1 MENFFCETRKKL
13 HQMPEIALEEYK
25 TSKFIREFLKN
36 LDIEYKEIE
45 MSTLA
50 IFKGEE
56 DNWIGFRADIDGLP
70 LQEIGEKDYKS
81 KIDGMMHACGHDGHT
96 TNLLYFAKWIK
107 EQLNSGKKLKKSVM
121 LIFQSG
127 EEGKGGARFVANSDF
142 FKSKNFEGIFAL
154 HLNPSIEEG
163 KIATINGYATF
174 QNINFDIEILGK
186 GTHGAEPQ
194 KGIDSILIGAK
205 LVEAYQSI
213 ISRNLDPLEPAVL
226 TIGSFKAGEVR
237 NIIPEKV
244 NILGTIRF
252 FNTDL
257 IEFFRERVEAINKG
271 FEVAFGIKIN
281 MIFNPFYPPVI
292 NDSGLYEK
300 LKKVVPKEN
309 FIDNTRLTGSEDFSF
324 YLQKNKGLMFLLGTR
339 NEEKG
344 FTYPLHNPRFDFNP
358 EVLEKGFEVFKN
370 LLIEMGG
377 F

>member
-25 TSKFIREFLKN
+25 TSEFIREFLKN
-36 LDIEYKEIE
+36 LDVEYKEIE

-50 IFKGEE
+50 IFRGEE

-174 QNINFDIEILGK
+174 QNINFDIEIVGK

-257 IEFFRERVEAINKG
+257 IEFFRERVESINKD

-292 NDSGLYEK
+292 NDSKLYEK

-344 FTYPLHNPRFDFNP
+344 FIHPLHNPRFDFNP

>member
-1 MENFFCETRKKL
+1 MENFFYETRKKL

-25 TSKFIREFLKN
+25 TSKFIREFLKK

-45 MSTLA
+45 MSTLV
-50 IFKGEE
+50 IFRGEE

-292 NDSGLYEK
+292 NDSKLYEK

-344 FTYPLHNPRFDFNP
+344 FTYPLHNPRFDFNL

>member
-1 MENFFCETRKKL
+1 MENFFCSTRKKL

-25 TSKFIREFLKN
+25 TSEFIREFLKN

-50 IFKGEE
+50 IFRGEE

-292 NDSGLYEK
+292 NDSKLYEK

>member
-45 MSTLA
+45 MSALA
-50 IFKGEE
+50 IFRGGE

>member
-1 MENFFCETRKKL
+1 MENFFYETRKKL

-36 LDIEYKEIE
+36 LDVEYKEIE

-50 IFKGEE
+50 IFRGEE

>member
-13 HQMPEIALEEYK
+13 HQMPEIALEEYR

-50 IFKGEE
+50 IFRGEE

-107 EQLNSGKKLKKSVM
+107 EQLNNGKKLKKSVM

-257 IEFFRERVEAINKG
+257 IEFFRERVESINKG

-292 NDSGLYEK
+292 NDSELYEK

-309 FIDNTRLTGSEDFSF
+309 FIDNTRLTGSEEFFILSS
-324 YLQKNKGLMFLLGTR
+324 KKI
-339 NEEKG
+339 K
-344 FTYPLHNPRFDFNP
+344 
-358 EVLEKGFEVFKN
+358 V
-370 LLIEMGG
+370 
-377 F
+377 

>member
-50 IFKGEE
+50 IFRGGE

-292 NDSGLYEK
+292 NDSKLYEK

>member
-1 MENFFCETRKKL
+1 MENFFCSTRKKL
-13 HQMPEIALEEYK
+13 HQMPEIALEEYQ

-50 IFKGEE
+50 IFRGGE

-292 NDSGLYEK
+292 NDSKLYEK

>member
-25 TSKFIREFLKN
+25 TSEFIREFLKN

-50 IFKGEE
+50 IFRGKE

-292 NDSGLYEK
+292 NDSELYEK
-300 LKKVVPKEN
+300 LKKIVPKEN

-344 FTYPLHNPRFDFNP
+344 FIHPLHNPRFDFNP

>member
-50 IFKGEE
+50 IFRGGE

-163 KIATINGYATF
+163 KIATIDGYATF

-292 NDSGLYEK
+292 NDSKLYEK